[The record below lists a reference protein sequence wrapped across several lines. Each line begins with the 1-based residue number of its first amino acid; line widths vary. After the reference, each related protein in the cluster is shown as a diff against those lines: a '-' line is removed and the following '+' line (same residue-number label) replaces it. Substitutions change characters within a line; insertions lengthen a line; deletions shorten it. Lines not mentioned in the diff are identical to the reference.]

1 MTLFD
6 TGDPDELREQ
16 LEIERAMQL
25 MFATQICAQIEADC
39 DDPVLFAL
47 AQAFRAAG
55 TRERRLRN
63 ALKIVVAG

>member
-1 MTLFD
+1 MSSTSRLFD
-6 TGDPDELREQ
+6 SGDPDELREQ

-55 TRERRLRN
+55 TN